1 MGRVE
6 VRGGVQTTRRAA
18 LEESVT
24 LCASA
29 RGLSPSRDTSITI
42 TRSMHADQLIS
53 TQGHVLSQGH

>member
-1 MGRVE
+1 MK
-6 VRGGVQTTRRAA
+6 GGVQTTRRAA